1 MNRLNYFSRP
11 FHGVKVDEDNRVVLT
26 MTYYGRLI
34 RTAVRCSQTI
44 TNGYI
49 THPAGPEYWNGYKEG
64 KE

>member
-11 FHGVKVDEDNRVVLT
+11 FFGVKVVDNKIVPT
-26 MTYYGRLI
+26 ITTYARLI

-49 THPAGPEYWNGYKEG
+49 VRPAGPEYWDGYKGE
-64 KE
+64 KK